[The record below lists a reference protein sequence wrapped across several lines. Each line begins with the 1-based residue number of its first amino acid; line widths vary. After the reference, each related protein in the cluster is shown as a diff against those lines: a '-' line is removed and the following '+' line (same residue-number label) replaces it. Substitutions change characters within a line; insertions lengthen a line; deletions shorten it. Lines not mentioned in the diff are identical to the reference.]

1 LSKKALVDSDKIL
14 GLVDQLRVA
23 VPQDIAEAEEVLRK
37 REDLLNQSL
46 GEARRIRA
54 SAETEYRGRLDEN
67 ELIQEAK
74 KQAAELIE
82 EAQQKAQHILNLTDR
97 DAEGRRVSADQY
109 AQDVLY
115 RLEQE
120 VAGLLTT
127 VRHGISSLEG
137 PKSAATL

>member
-1 LSKKALVDSDKIL
+1 MSKKALVDSDKIL

-82 EAQQKAQHILNLTDR
+82 EAEQKAQHILSLTDR

-137 PKSAATL
+137 PKSAAAL

>member
-1 LSKKALVDSDKIL
+1 MSKKALVDSDKIL